1 MPNTIARL
9 LHSTRLKLLVSI
21 FSLATSPWLW
31 AAPAENPQC
40 ADIAE
45 LLKFVA
51 RKEFFDE
58 SPKDFIKNSAS
69 FLRVVKIEDGGGE
82 LPNENLRKITL
93 AAKNGN
99 WLTEGSI
106 EYDILDSTHSRFY
119 DLDISFRPS
128 CFAKPE
134 NLLTLAATM
143 ISAKFREEKGRP
155 PYPLTTRFWTSPPP
169 NEDTQRDIMVTAG
182 HVLWIK
188 ALQNSDVN
196 GKQLAP
202 IDMQ

>member
-1 MPNTIARL
+1 MLNTITSL
-9 LHSTRLKLLVSI
+9 LLGKIPKLLAAA
-21 FSLATSPWLW
+21 FMLATSFGAL
-31 AAPAENPQC
+31 AAAGEPAHC
-40 ADIAE
+40 SDIAE
-45 LLKFVA
+45 LLKFVG
-51 RKEFFDE
+51 RTDFFDQL
-58 SPKDFIKNSAS
+58 PQDFIKNSAS

-99 WLTEGSI
+99 WLTEGYV

-119 DLDISFRPS
+119 VLEINFRPS
-128 CFAKPE
+128 CFAQPE
-134 NLLTLAATM
+134 NLLTLAATI
-143 ISAKFREEKGRP
+143 ISPTFREEKGRP
-155 PYPLTTRFWTSPPP
+155 PYPLTTRFWTSPAP

-196 GKQLAP
+196 GKQPAP
-202 IDMQ
+202 IDR